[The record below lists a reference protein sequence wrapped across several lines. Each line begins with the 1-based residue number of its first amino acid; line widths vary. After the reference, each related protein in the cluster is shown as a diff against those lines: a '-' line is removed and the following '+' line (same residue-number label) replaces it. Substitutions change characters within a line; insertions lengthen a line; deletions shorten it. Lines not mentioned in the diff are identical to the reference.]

1 LLNAFRKIR
10 VKDKD
15 LEQVQSNISNTIAPV
30 LKSLIVD
37 GVLVKDIVLASGVNR
52 VNHTL
57 GRPPEGWIIV
67 DRNSAATVFKT
78 VPVAGTANTIT
89 DSSTISL
96 TASGAVTVS
105 IWFF

>member
-15 LEQVQSNISNTIAPV
+15 LEQVQSNIANTIAPV
-30 LKSLIVD
+30 LRSLIVD
-37 GVLVKDIVLASGVNR
+37 GVLVKDIELVNGVNR

-57 GRPPEGWIIV
+57 GRPLEGWIIV

-78 VPVAGTANTIT
+78 VPTAASNTIT

-96 TASGAVTVS
+96 TASGTVKVS

>member
-1 LLNAFRKIR
+1 MLNAIRKIR

-30 LKSLIVD
+30 LKSLVVD

-57 GRPPEGWIIV
+57 GRLPEGWIIV
-67 DRNSAATVFKT
+67 DRNTAATVFKT
-78 VPVAGTANTIT
+78 VPTTAANTIT
-89 DSSTISL
+89 DSSTISF
-96 TASGAVTVS
+96 TSSGTVTVS

>member
-1 LLNAFRKIR
+1 MLKAFRKIR
-10 VKDKD
+10 VKDSE
-15 LEQVQSNISNTIAPV
+15 LEQVQSNVSNTIAPV

-37 GVLVKDIVLASGVNR
+37 GVLVKDIALVSGVNR

-57 GRPPEGWIIV
+57 GRLPEGWIIV
-67 DRNSAATVFKT
+67 DRNTAATVFKT
-78 VPVAGTANTIT
+78 APTTAANTIT

-96 TASGAVTVS
+96 TSSGTVTVS

>member
-1 LLNAFRKIR
+1 LLNAIRKIR

-30 LKSLIVD
+30 LKSLVVD

-57 GRPPEGWIIV
+57 GRLPEGWIIV
-67 DRNSAATVFKT
+67 DRNTAATVFKT
-78 VPVAGTANTIT
+78 VPTTAANTIT
-89 DSSTISL
+89 DSSTISF
-96 TASGAVTVS
+96 TSSGTVTVS

>member
-1 LLNAFRKIR
+1 MLNAFRKIR

-30 LKSLIVD
+30 LKSLIID
-37 GVLVKDIVLASGVNR
+37 GVLVKDIALASGVNR

-78 VPVAGTANTIT
+78 VLTTASNTIT

>member
-1 LLNAFRKIR
+1 MLKAFRKIR
-10 VKDKD
+10 VK
-15 LEQVQSNISNTIAPV
+15 EQQLDDVQTNIANTLSPV
-30 LKSLIVD
+30 LKSLIID
-37 GVLVKDIVLASGVNR
+37 GVLVKDIELANGVNR

-57 GRPPEGWIIV
+57 GRLPEGWIIV

-78 VPVAGTANTIT
+78 IPTSAANTIT

-96 TASGAVTVS
+96 TSSGAVTVS

>member
-1 LLNAFRKIR
+1 MLKAFRKIR
-10 VKDKD
+10 VSD
-15 LEQVQSNISNTIAPV
+15 QVLDSVQTNIANTLSPV

-37 GVLVKDIVLASGVNR
+37 GVLVKGIELINGVNR
-52 VNHTL
+52 ISHTL
-57 GRPPEGWIIV
+57 GRLPEGWVIV

-78 VPVAGTANTIT
+78 VPTSAANTIT

-96 TASGAVTVS
+96 TSSGAVIVS